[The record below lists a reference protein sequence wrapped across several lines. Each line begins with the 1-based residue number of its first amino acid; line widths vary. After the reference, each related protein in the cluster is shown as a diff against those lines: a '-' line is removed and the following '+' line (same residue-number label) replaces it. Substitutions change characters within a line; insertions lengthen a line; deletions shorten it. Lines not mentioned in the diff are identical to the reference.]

1 MKTGARKI
9 ETNGSFWFFD
19 EVNRKYLRMP
29 KQEGPR
35 ERPEW
40 GDERAGLL
48 QDLVWHDY
56 ADWKVVHGRLIISFE
71 DHDRVV
77 KAPNPREW

>member
-1 MKTGARKI
+1 MKPGALKI

-40 GDERAGLL
+40 GDERAGRL
-48 QDLVWHDY
+48 QDLYWHDY
-56 ADWKVVHGRLIISFE
+56 DRWEVINGKLIIHFE
-71 DHDRVV
+71 DDDRVV
-77 KAPNPREW
+77 FAPNPVIR